1 MRKTGLLAAWGGLFV
16 ICAGLGFL
24 PEPQGALR
32 GLLIAL
38 AVVFF
43 LPGALLLWQG
53 RRQKDGDAI
62 RLVRNLSALSLGLT
76 LALLVANV
84 ASVLA
89 PETVGDLLHG
99 ALGVVSVP
107 MFCGQV
113 WVMSLFLWACLLICS
128 LRLLPKRKRR

>member
-53 RRQKDGDAI
+53 RRQKDDDAI

-89 PETVGDLLHG
+89 PETVGNLLHG

>member
-53 RRQKDGDAI
+53 RRQKDDDAI

-99 ALGVVSVP
+99 VLGVVSVP

-113 WVMSLFLWACLLICS
+113 WVMSLFFWACLLICS
-128 LRLLPKRKRR
+128 LRLLSKKKQR

>member
-53 RRQKDGDAI
+53 RRQKDDDAI

-99 ALGVVSVP
+99 VLGVVSVP

-128 LRLLPKRKRR
+128 LRLLSKKKQR

>member
-38 AVVFF
+38 AVGFF

-53 RRQKDGDAI
+53 RRQKDDDAI

-113 WVMSLFLWACLLICS
+113 WVMSLFFWACLLICS
-128 LRLLPKRKRR
+128 LRLLPKKKRR